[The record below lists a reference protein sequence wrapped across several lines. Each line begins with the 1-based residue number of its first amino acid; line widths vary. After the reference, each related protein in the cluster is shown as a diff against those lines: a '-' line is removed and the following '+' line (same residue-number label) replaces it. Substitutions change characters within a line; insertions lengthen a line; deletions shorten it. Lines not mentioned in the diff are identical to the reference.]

1 MIVVLDRRGPL
12 RARTASP
19 VPAPGDRSVVLG
31 LASPPARSVESPWPK
46 WLSSYD
52 NASKSVARA
61 AHRRSRRSD

>member
-1 MIVVLDRRGPL
+1 MIVVLDRQAPL

-19 VPAPGDRSVVLG
+19 VPAAGGRSVVLG
-31 LASPPARSVESPWPK
+31 LAAPPARFDESPWPK